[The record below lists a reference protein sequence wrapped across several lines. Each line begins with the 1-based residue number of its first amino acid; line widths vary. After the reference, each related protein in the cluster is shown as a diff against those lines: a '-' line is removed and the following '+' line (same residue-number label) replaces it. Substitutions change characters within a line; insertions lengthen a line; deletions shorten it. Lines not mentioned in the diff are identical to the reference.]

1 MSVTLRKRKNADG
14 SISLRLDIYKD
25 GKHTIETLKHLKL
38 SKTSTIAD
46 RENNKELLK
55 KAESIKLARAVEL
68 EGNNYNLSN
77 DFGKKTKVLDWMQSY
92 IDVYTKK
99 DKRNMVGVK
108 NRFELFLNERKLTE
122 LTFGNLTPILIEEF
136 IDYLESKSIGEG
148 ARSYFNRFKKMIRYA
163 YRKKILQENILDLI
177 ERKVKGKA
185 RRKDTLTLEEIKT
198 LSNTPI
204 KSDAVKRAFLF
215 SCFTGLRWV
224 DIKSLKWDSIYIEND
239 IMYIRQSK
247 TQVDLSAPLNE
258 VAKKQLG
265 KKGKLSDLVFQ
276 LPSSN
281 GANKT
286 IKNWLKRAKIERKI
300 TWHNARHSFGTN
312 LILNEVDVL
321 TTSELMGHT
330 TLQQVKRYVKAASEL
345 KQRATDKI
353 NIEL

>member
-1 MSVTLRKRKNADG
+1 
-14 SISLRLDIYKD
+14 
-25 GKHTIETLKHLKL
+25 
-38 SKTSTIAD
+38 
-46 RENNKELLK
+46 
-55 KAESIKLARAVEL
+55 
-68 EGNNYNLSN
+68 LSN

-108 NRFELFLNERKLTE
+108 KRFELFLNERKLTE

-177 ERKVKGKA
+177 ERKIKGKA
-185 RRKDTLTLEEIKT
+185 RRKDTLSLEEIKI

-204 KSDAVKRAFLF
+204 KSGAVKRAFLF

-224 DIKSLKWDSIYIEND
+224 DIKSLKWDSIYIDND

-312 LILNEVDVL
+312 LILKEVDVL